1 VTEAPWRGQCLD
13 EKRSSDIVREGQV
26 TAAAQQREHRMLHG
40 PVLPVLASLALPN
53 ILAMVAVAA
62 TSIAETTYVGLLG
75 RDQLAAMALVF
86 PLAMLMQMFSAGAMG
101 GGVSSAISRA
111 LGARDL
117 EGAQS
122 LARHAVAIALGAGAI
137 FTLLFLAGGDA
148 LYRILGARGA
158 VLEQA
163 HRYATVLFSGVSLV
177 WLANTMISVV
187 RGTGNMHVPSISILA
202 VALLQITLGA
212 VLGLG
217 WGPFPRWGMAGVALG
232 QVLAYGAACVW
243 LGFYMCSPQRRVR
256 LGRAGWQLTRAR
268 FWQILRVGLLACLSP
283 LQSVLTVLVV
293 TGLIARMGVDAL
305 AGYGIGARLEFLAIP
320 IAFGVGVATL
330 PMVGMAV
337 GNGDVARARR
347 VAWVGGA
354 MSAAIV
360 GVIGALVTLWP
371 QLWARLFTE
380 MPAVLHYCA
389 QYLRHAGPAY
399 GFFGLGLTLYF
410 ASQGAGKVLG
420 PVLAGTLRLVIV
432 LAGGWLLTVINAPEW
447 AYFALVGLA
456 MAAYGVAT
464 AAAVWSTRW
473 GAAPARSAAA

>member
-1 VTEAPWRGQCLD
+1 
-13 EKRSSDIVREGQV
+13 V
-26 TAAAQQREHRMLHG
+26 TAAAIDTREHRLLHG
-40 PVLPVLASLALPN
+40 PVLPVLVSLALPN
-53 ILAMVAVAA
+53 TLAMVAVTA

-75 RDQLAAMALVF
+75 RDQLAAMAQVF

-111 LGARDL
+111 LGAGDL

-122 LARHAVAIALGAGAI
+122 LARHAVAIALVAGAI
-137 FTLLFLAGGDA
+137 FTLLFLTGGDA
-148 LYRILGARGA
+148 LYRLLGARGA

-177 WLANTMISVV
+177 WLANTLISVV
-187 RGTGNMHVPSISILA
+187 RGTGNMHVPAASILA

-212 VLGLG
+212 LLGLG

-243 LGFYMCSPQRRVR
+243 LGIYICAPQRRVR
-256 LGRAGWQLTRAR
+256 LGRRGWQMAGSR

-283 LQSVLTVLVV
+283 LQTVLTVLVV
-293 TGLIARMGVDAL
+293 TGLIARLGVDAL

-337 GNGDVARARR
+337 GSGDVPRARR

-354 MSAAIV
+354 LSAAIV
-360 GVIGALVTLWP
+360 GVIGLLVALWP
-371 QLWARLFTE
+371 QLWSRMFTDKSE
-380 MPAVLHYCA
+380 VLHYCA
-389 QYLRHAGPAY
+389 QYLRYAGPA
-399 GFFGLGLTLYF
+399 FALFGLGLTLYF

-432 LAGGWLLTVINAPEW
+432 CLGGWMLTAAGAPGW
-447 AYFALVGLA
+447 TYFALVGAA
-456 MAAYGVAT
+456 MAAYGLAT
-464 AAAVWSTRW
+464 AAAVWATRW
-473 GAAPARSAAA
+473 GPARAR